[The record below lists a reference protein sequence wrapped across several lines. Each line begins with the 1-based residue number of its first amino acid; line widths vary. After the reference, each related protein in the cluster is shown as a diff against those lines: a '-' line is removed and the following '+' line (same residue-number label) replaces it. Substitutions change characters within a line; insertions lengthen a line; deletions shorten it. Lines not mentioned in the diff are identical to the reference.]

1 LKSTVEYDVFISY
14 RREGGETMALLLRDR
29 LVGEGYRVFLDIE
42 SLNAGKF
49 NTKLLNII
57 ETCKDFIVILSEGS
71 LDRCAN
77 DEDWVRTEIKC
88 ALDNQINIVP
98 FILRGFVWPEELPE
112 DISDLPM
119 QNGIN
124 ALSNEYFDAAI
135 ERLTNNFLTS
145 VPQKKKSGNSDV
157 HAIANGVNSVTKHII
172 SKIFTFIIIAM
183 VSTIAL
189 IIVIVI
195 VVAIIATSNPEWADR
210 LRELVDWDLSLR

>member
-1 LKSTVEYDVFISY
+1 MKSTAEYDVFISY

-29 LVGEGYRVFLDIE
+29 LVAEGYRVFLDIE

-57 ETCKDFIVILSEGS
+57 ESCEDFIVILSEGS
-71 LDRCAN
+71 LDRCIN
-77 DEDWVRTEIKC
+77 DEDWVRREIKC
-88 ALDNQINIVP
+88 AFESQKNIVP

-145 VPQKKKSGNSDV
+145 VPQKRKSSNSDV
-157 HAIANGVNSVTKHII
+157 HVIADGVQNVTKHII
-172 SKIFTFIIIAM
+172 SKIFSFIIIAM
-183 VSTIAL
+183 VSGIAL
-189 IIVIVI
+189 AIVVII
-195 VVAIIATSNPEWADR
+195 VVAIIATSNPEWADKI
-210 LRELVDWDLSLR
+210 RELIDWDQSHR